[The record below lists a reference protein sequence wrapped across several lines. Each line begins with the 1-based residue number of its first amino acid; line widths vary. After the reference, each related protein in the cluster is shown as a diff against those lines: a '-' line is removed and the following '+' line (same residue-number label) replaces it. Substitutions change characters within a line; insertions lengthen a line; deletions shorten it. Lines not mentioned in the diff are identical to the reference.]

1 MNVIFAGT
9 PEFAS
14 VALQRLLDA
23 GFRVPLVLTQPDR
36 PAGRG
41 MKLQASPVKQC
52 AQAHGIPVSQ
62 PRSLR
67 LDGKYPEDAAQAQA
81 AIAAAQADV
90 MVVAAYGLILPQWV
104 LDAPARGCLNI
115 HASLLPRWRGA
126 APIHRAIEAGDAETG
141 VTIMQM
147 DAGLDTGDMCLV
159 ERLPIGPTDTT
170 ASLHDRLATLGG
182 RMIVEALEMSA
193 CGGLARTPQPAEGV
207 TYAHKI
213 EKAESWIDWKLPA
226 AVIDQ
231 RVRAFTPFPGAASQ
245 WQGETIK
252 FWEGR
257 PEAREPGAADAGTV
271 LAADAGTVLAADAGT
286 VLAAD
291 AAGVVVACGEG
302 AMRFTQL
309 QRAGGKRLA
318 AGDFLH
324 GFALPPGAQL
334 EAAP

>member
-52 AQAHGIPVSQ
+52 ALAHGIAVSQ

-67 LDGKYPEDAAQAQA
+67 LDGKYPEDAAEAQA

-126 APIHRAIEAGDAETG
+126 APIHRAIEAGDSETG

-159 ERLPIGPTDTT
+159 ERLPIAATDTT
-170 ASLHDRLATLGG
+170 ASLHDELATLGG
-182 RMIVEALEMSA
+182 RLIVEALEMSA
-193 CGGLARTPQPAEGV
+193 CGGLPRMPQPAAGV

-213 EKAESWIDWKLPA
+213 EKAESWIDWRQTA
-226 AVIDQ
+226 AAIDR

-257 PEAREPGAADAGTV
+257 PEPRVGDAAPGTV
-271 LAADAGTVLAADAGT
+271 LAADAE
-286 VLAAD
+286 
-291 AAGVVVACGEG
+291 GVVVACGEG
-302 AMRFTQL
+302 VMRFSQL

-318 AGDFLH
+318 AADFLR
-324 GFALPPGAQL
+324 GFALPAGAQL